1 MPTTMNSRPEEER
14 RAADRF
20 PLECEARYT
29 VMDTRA
35 TLQCGKCRTVN
46 MSSRG
51 ILFQTDTRLHEGK
64 RVELA
69 VSWPARLNAT
79 CPIKLVAV
87 GRVVRSSFEA
97 AAIEIE
103 RYEFRT
109 QGSAG
114 LHGART
120 SHQ

>member
-1 MPTTMNSRPEEER
+1 MPTTMNARPAEDR

-20 PLECEARYT
+20 PLECEARFT

-35 TLQCGKCRTVN
+35 TVQCEKCRTVN

-51 ILFQTDTRLHEGK
+51 ILFRTEARVHEGK
-64 RVELA
+64 RIELA

-87 GRVVRSSFEA
+87 GRVVRSSFEEA
-97 AAIEIE
+97 VIEIE

-114 LHGART
+114 V
-120 SHQ
+120 

>member
-1 MPTTMNSRPEEER
+1 MPTTINVSTSADR

-29 VMDTRA
+29 MMDTRA
-35 TLQCGKCRTVN
+35 AVQAGKCRTVN

-51 ILFQTDTRLHEGK
+51 ILFLTDTRLHVGK
-64 RVELA
+64 RLELA

-79 CPIKLVAV
+79 CPIKLVAI
-87 GRVVRSSFEA
+87 GCVVRSSFEEA
-97 AAIEIE
+97 VIEIE

-109 QGSAG
+109 QKSAG
-114 LHGART
+114 L
-120 SHQ
+120 

>member
-1 MPTTMNSRPEEER
+1 MTVPPREDR

-29 VMDTRA
+29 VLDTRA
-35 TLQCGKCRTVN
+35 VVQAGKCRTVN

-51 ILFQTDTRLHEGK
+51 ILFQTDARLREGK
-64 RVELA
+64 RIELA

-87 GRVVRSSFEA
+87 GCVMRSSFEEA
-97 AAIEIE
+97 VIEIE

-114 LHGART
+114 V
-120 SHQ
+120 